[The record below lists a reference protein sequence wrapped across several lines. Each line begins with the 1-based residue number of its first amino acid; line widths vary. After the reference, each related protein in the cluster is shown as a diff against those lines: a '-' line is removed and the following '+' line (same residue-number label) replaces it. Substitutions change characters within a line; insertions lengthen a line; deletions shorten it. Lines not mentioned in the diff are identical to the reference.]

1 MKIVFMGTPEYS
13 AKHLQAIVESGFNII
28 GVFSQPDKPSGRG
41 LKLRPTPVKEVA
53 MKYNLPVYQPDKV
66 SSGEGWKIL
75 KSLAPDVII
84 VVSFG
89 KILRRNVL
97 ELPKFGCFNV
107 HPSLLPRYRGTT
119 PIQRALENGDDI
131 TGVTIFKLDEGI
143 DTGPIAMQRS
153 IKISPDDTYGSLSE
167 KLISLGCDMLVEF
180 LGKLSE
186 GKIELK
192 PQIGEATY
200 SPKITKEEL
209 FIDWSMPGE
218 RIFNKT
224 RAFDPEPAVR
234 SYLNGRLFKFF
245 GAIFEGRSNEFH
257 SPGQIISITKSFV
270 TVACGDGKDMVSF
283 KKLQPSGKKVMS
295 PIELKNGR
303 LIKEGDVF
311 SSGN

>member
-13 AKHLQAIVESGFNII
+13 AKHLQAIVEAGFNVI
-28 GVFSQPDKPSGRG
+28 GVFSQPDKPAGRG
-41 LKLRPTPVKEVA
+41 LKLKPTPVKEIA
-53 MKYNLPVYQPDKV
+53 KKYKLPVYQPDKI
-66 SSGEGWKIL
+66 STGEGWKAL
-75 KSLAPDVII
+75 KSLNPDVII
-84 VVSFG
+84 VVSYG
-89 KILRRNVL
+89 KILRKNVL

-131 TGVTIFKLDEGI
+131 TGVTIFKLDEGV

-153 IKISPDDTYGSLSE
+153 IKISLDDTYGSLSE
-167 KLISLGCDMLVEF
+167 KLISLGCEMLVEF
-180 LGKLSE
+180 LEELSK

-192 PQIGEATY
+192 PQKGEATY

-209 FIDWSMPGE
+209 FIDWSMSGE
-218 RIFNKT
+218 KIFNKT

-245 GAIFEGRSNEFH
+245 SVALEARSNESH
-257 SPGQIISITKSFV
+257 LPGQIVNISKNSVAI
-270 TVACGDGKDMVSF
+270 ACGDGKDIVSF
-283 KKLQPSGKKVMS
+283 KKLQPSGKKIMS
-295 PIELKNGR
+295 PTELKNGR

-311 SSGN
+311 SSES